1 MRRESGM
8 ALIEMAATMAI
19 MATVLSVGALYLK
32 PMAAPLQTAA
42 DSLEGTLRG
51 ARAKG
56 MATTSAYRV
65 RPLGSQRIL
74 AETAARCS
82 STLWTTDPV
91 LDTELPEGVTM
102 TSSSWSVCFSGR
114 GTSSDNLTIDLWHA
128 DHGSRQVE
136 VMLGGTT
143 RVLR

>member
-1 MRRESGM
+1 M
-8 ALIEMAATMAI
+8 ALIELAATMAI
-19 MATVLSVGALYLK
+19 LATAVSVGAVYLK

-42 DSLEGTLRG
+42 DSVEGTLRG

-65 RPLGSQRIL
+65 RPVGSQRLL
-74 AETAARCS
+74 AETAASCS
-82 STLWTTDPV
+82 ATSWTADPR
-91 LDTELPEGVTM
+91 LETELPEGVTM
-102 TSSSWSVCFSGR
+102 TTSGWSVCFSGR
-114 GTSSDNLTIDLWHA
+114 GTSNNNLMIALWHP
-128 DHGSRQVE
+128 DHGTRRVE